1 MKQIKNK
8 TYHNFMRVARMIE
21 RKGYDWETAA
31 QLAHNVFAQYEFNP
45 SGWSVLQLVDM
56 IIPASEYTAEYT

>member
-8 TYHNFMRVARMIE
+8 TYHNFMRVARLIE

-31 QLAHNVFAQYEFNP
+31 QLAHSVFAQYEFNP
-45 SGWSVLQLVDM
+45 SGLSVLQLVDM
-56 IIPASEYTAEYT
+56 IIPTSEYTAEYT